1 MSHQDDGPAHSRLRL
16 AIGNVAYK
24 VRRQVSRFDNAE
36 IRKGRTLARKARN
49 DSLDVLLFGDS
60 LTSFTAPYDSDRRPF
75 HRMLKDAFD
84 PSLSFHA
91 VHGGSFN
98 PLLLN
103 QYVRLLEAGRARPLV
118 VLPLT
123 VRVRTLP
130 WMEHPAYG
138 HRQASDFLA
147 SLDPSAPLRRIRKGL
162 PVPPPEEWDRFYELP
177 FPTWAGDLT
186 IGEYVRPLRGRLLS
200 EDLDDA
206 RLLYA
211 YHHGGQILPGEPL
224 DAMQELG
231 ERLRRLDVPVVAY
244 QTPVPVEKGVELHGP
259 GFRELA
265 ERNHALLEEAFLAGY
280 GEAPVV
286 RSGVSIPTRDFIDW
300 RDGSEHVN
308 QQGRLFIV
316 DQVAEAARSLGVS
329 IKL

>member
-1 MSHQDDGPAHSRLRL
+1 MPPQDDGPAHSRLRL
-16 AIGNVAYK
+16 AVGNVAYK
-24 VRRQVSRFDNAE
+24 ARRQVSRFDNAE
-36 IRKGRTLARKARN
+36 IRQGRTLARRSRKGAP
-49 DSLDVLLFGDS
+49 DVLLFGDS
-60 LTSFTAPYDSDRRPF
+60 VTSFTAPYDDDRRPF

-98 PLLLN
+98 PLLIN
-103 QYVRLLEAGRARPLV
+103 QYVRLLESGSARPLV

-138 HRQASDFLA
+138 HRRASAFLA

-162 PVPPPEEWDRFYELP
+162 PVASPEEWERFYALP

-186 IGEYVRPLRGRLLS
+186 IGEYVRPLRGRPLS

-224 DAMQELG
+224 DAMHELG
-231 ERLRRLDVPVVAY
+231 ERLRRLGVPVVAY

-259 GFRELA
+259 QFRELA
-265 ERNHALLEEAFLAGY
+265 ERNHAVLESAFLAGY
-280 GEAPVV
+280 GDAPVI
-286 RSGVSIPTRDFIDW
+286 RSGVNIPTRDFIDW

-308 QQGRLFIV
+308 ERGRMFIV
-316 DQVAEAARSLGVS
+316 DQVSEAARSLGFATAS
-329 IKL
+329 

>member
-1 MSHQDDGPAHSRLRL
+1 MAAQDDGPAHSRLRL
-16 AIGNVAYK
+16 AVGNAAYK

-36 IRKGRTLARKARN
+36 IRKGRTLAGKARKGVP
-49 DSLDVLLFGDS
+49 DVLLFGDS
-60 LTSFTAPYDSDRRPF
+60 MTSFTAPYDDDRRPF

-98 PLLLN
+98 PLLVN
-103 QYVRLLEAGRARPLV
+103 EYVRLLGSGRARPLV
-118 VLPLT
+118 VVPLT

-130 WMEHPAYG
+130 WMEHPAYS
-138 HRQASDFLA
+138 HRRASAFLA
-147 SLDPSAPLRRIRKGL
+147 SLDASAPLRRIRKGL
-162 PVPPPEEWDRFYELP
+162 RVPPPEEWERFYALR

-186 IGEYVRPLRGRLLS
+186 IADYVHPLRGRPLS

-211 YHHGGQILPGEPL
+211 YHHGGEMLPGEPL
-224 DAMQELG
+224 DAVQELG

-244 QTPVPVEKGVELHGP
+244 QTPVPVEKGVELHGFK
-259 GFRELA
+259 FRELA
-265 ERNHALLEEAFLAGY
+265 ERNHALLEAAFLAGY

-308 QQGRLFIV
+308 QRGRLHIV
-316 DQVAEAARSLGVS
+316 EQVTAAARSLGVAT
-329 IKL
+329 KL

>member
-1 MSHQDDGPAHSRLRL
+1 MSPQDDGPAHSRLRL

-36 IRKGRTLARKARN
+36 IRKGRTLARSARKG
-49 DSLDVLLFGDS
+49 SPDVLLFGDS
-60 LTSFTAPYDSDRRPF
+60 MTSFTAPYDSDRRPF

-98 PLLLN
+98 PLLYN
-103 QYVRLLEAGRARPLV
+103 EYIRFLEAGRARPLV

-130 WMEHPAYG
+130 WMEHPSYG
-138 HRQASDFLA
+138 HRRASAFLA
-147 SLDPSAPLRRIRKGL
+147 SLDPSTPLRRIRKGL
-162 PVPPPEEWDRFYELP
+162 PVPPPEVWERFYALP

-186 IGEYVRPLRGRLLS
+186 IGEYVRPLRGRALS

-206 RLLYA
+206 KLLYA
-211 YHHGGQILPGEPL
+211 YHHGGEILPGEPL

-259 GFRELA
+259 QFRELA
-265 ERNHALLEEAFLAGY
+265 ERNHILLEEAFLAGY

-286 RSGVSIPTRDFIDW
+286 RTGVSIPTRDFIDW

-308 QQGRLFIV
+308 QQGRLLIV

-329 IKL
+329 TML